1 MCAPI
6 DQPPATLADAI
17 GRAHC
22 WSEDALT
29 TPGRSVLSSVWW
41 LSTHLTA
48 ADRVV
53 HPVAIEALADGRALV
68 AEQRRRAGQ
77 IVRLLWTL
85 DHTVSGDARLHGSV
99 AVVVRRLAA
108 LVREHAEAEDALVT
122 ALEATLPE
130 AMLTLL
136 HHRYADMV
144 RRAPTRPHPV
154 TAGRPRLAAAA
165 FRIEGVVDHVR
176 DVMDGRGAP
185 RRLAG

>member
-53 HPVAIEALADGRALV
+53 HPVAIEALADGRSLV

-99 AVVVRRLAA
+99 AFDDIPDVPAPV
-108 LVREHAEAEDALVT
+108 
-122 ALEATLPE
+122 LEATLPE

>member
-53 HPVAIEALADGRALV
+53 HPVAIEALADARAYPDLPV
-68 AEQRRRAGQ
+68 PLPLRNAPTKLMKDLGYNKGYKWQADFAITPDRVHGAESHCPAAHFDGW
-77 IVRLLWTL
+77 L
-85 DHTVSGDARLHGSV
+85 
-99 AVVVRRLAA
+99 VRREEIQSQAIGQA
-108 LVREHAEAEDALVT
+108 DNGIGIM
-122 ALEATLPE
+122 ATYKPWI
-130 AMLTLL
+130 AK
-136 HHRYADMV
+136 AQ
-144 RRAPTRPHPV
+144 
-154 TAGRPRLAAAA
+154 
-165 FRIEGVVDHVR
+165 RIRGEG
-176 DVMDGRGAP
+176 
-185 RRLAG
+185 

>member
-1 MCAPI
+1 MPRGVRPGGAEASGC
-6 DQPPATLADAI
+6 
-17 GRAHC
+17 GRAGESGAPAARQQSH
-22 WSEDALT
+22 
-29 TPGRSVLSSVWW
+29 PG
-41 LSTHLTA
+41 T
-48 ADRVV
+48 
-53 HPVAIEALADGRALV
+53 G
-68 AEQRRRAGQ
+68 G
-77 IVRLLWTL
+77 LLWTL